1 MSRAVSEIAHRGR
14 HLASAWTTTTAIMT
28 VAAVLMLALFS
39 ASPALA
45 TTRTV
50 TNTDDS
56 GAGSLRQ
63 AILDADTAN
72 TGDTIMFSVTGTI
85 TLTSGVLEIQHSL
98 TITGP
103 GASSLAIS
111 GNGSS
116 RVFMVDSGATVSIS
130 GLTIEDGSSFSGT
143 NVGGGIYT
151 FGTLS
156 VTNCTFSNNSAVG
169 GGGLGTEPGS
179 TVTVTN
185 CTFSGN
191 TADYGGGIIN
201 YATMTVTNSTVSNSS
216 GGGGIDND
224 AGGTMT
230 VTNST
235 VSGNSNVPNGA
246 GIQNYGNTLTITNS
260 TISGNSADNDADT
273 SDGGGVYVGSGTSI
287 VSFSTIS
294 GNVASGAGGGIFV
307 DSGATA
313 IVKNTIVA
321 NSTNGDCS
329 SSGTF
334 TSDGHNLSDDTSCN
348 SDFSGT
354 GDLRDTAAGLD
365 PDGLKD
371 NGGPTQ
377 TIALLSTSAAIDK
390 VPKTPTNYCTDA
402 NGNPITADQR
412 GESRPAPGHTACDI
426 GAFEYG
432 DPTPTPTPTATATAT
447 ATATPTR
454 TATPTVTAT
463 ATATATATNT
473 ATPTSTPTP
482 VEGKLKVS
490 PKTLKFGTV
499 TVNQAVSKMV
509 TVTNAGKIKKKHQPL
524 PILIEMESVDGMP
537 TPSPFSVTTQCD
549 DDNLMPSGKGIPK
562 SETMCTIAVQFKPTE
577 AVSYSGTLT
586 ISDNLEPS
594 EMQTVQMTGKGKAT
608 K

>member
-1 MSRAVSEIAHRGR
+1 MKATRGNNSPKRGGSADQMYRAVSEKPRRGR
-14 HLASAWTTTTAIMT
+14 HFAPAMARTMATVT

-50 TNTDDS
+50 TNTNDS

-63 AILDADTAN
+63 AILDADAAN
-72 TGDTIMFSVTGTI
+72 TDDTIMFSVTGTI

-98 TITGP
+98 MISGP

-111 GNGSS
+111 GNGAS

-191 TADYGGGIIN
+191 SADYGGGIIN
-201 YATMTVTNSTVSNSS
+201 YATMTVTNSTVYGSPF
-216 GGGGIDND
+216 GGGIDND
-224 AGGTMT
+224 IGGTMT
-230 VTNST
+230 VTNCT
-235 VSGNSNVPNGA
+235 ISGNSADMDGGGVYDIGT
-246 GIQNYGNTLTITNS
+246 TLKLSFS
-260 TISGNSADNDADT
+260 TISGNSA
-273 SDGGGVYVGSGTSI
+273 SL
-287 VSFSTIS
+287 
-294 GNVASGAGGGIFV
+294 AGGGIYV
-307 DSGATA
+307 DTGATA

-321 NSTNGDCS
+321 NSTNGDCGS
-329 SSGTF
+329 AGTF
-334 TSDGHNLSDDTSCN
+334 TSDGHNLADDTTCN

-354 GDLRDTAAGLD
+354 GDLRDTSAGLD
-365 PDGLKD
+365 AGGLND

-377 TIALLSTSAAIDK
+377 TIALLKTSAAVDA

-402 NGNPITADQR
+402 NGTSINTDQR
-412 GESRPAPGHTACDI
+412 GEPRPAPGHAACDI

-432 DPTPTPTPTATATAT
+432 DPTPTATPTATATGTATAT
-447 ATATPTR
+447 ATATPT
-454 TATPTVTAT
+454 A
-463 ATATATATNT
+463 
-473 ATPTSTPTP
+473 TPTP
-482 VEGKLKVS
+482 VSVTLKIKPKALKFPKTMVGTPSKPKTVKVS
-490 PKTLKFGTV
+490 NPKG
-499 TVNQAVSKMV
+499 
-509 TVTNAGKIKKKHQPL
+509 KKKHPGL
-524 PILIEMESVDGMP
+524 PVLIEMLSDAGPGVFMQTNNCPASLAAGSSCSISVTF
-537 TPSPFSVTTQCD
+537 TPSAATKQT
-549 DDNLMPSGKGIPK
+549 
-562 SETMCTIAVQFKPTE
+562 
-577 AVSYSGTLT
+577 GTLT
-586 ISDNLEPS
+586 ITDNANGG
-594 EMQTVQMTGKGKAT
+594 MQSVPLSGTGK
-608 K
+608 